1 MTVGTGT
8 AARTATIAGV
18 WRHPVKSMAPEAL
31 AEAAVSVDGGVL
43 GDRAW
48 ALRDERR
55 GVIADART
63 LPALLDVSARY
74 VRPATAAEPGPP
86 VEITV
91 PGHAPVSSADPDV
104 HGRLSAALGREV
116 TLWPWLPAGE
126 DAHYRR
132 VPPEDGDWDRYLR
145 EFFDVADAADVPDL
159 SRLPAEVT
167 AYQTIPGTY
176 FDAYPIH
183 LITDVTLRALGGLT
197 GGGPAG
203 VRRFRPNLLL
213 SVPDGADGPVEPY
226 PELAWAGRRLRAG
239 TAVLRVTVP
248 TPRCVMITHA
258 AGGLPRDRDLLR
270 AVHRRA
276 EHNAGVYAAVEEPG
290 VLRPGDRVEL
300 LP

>member
-1 MTVGTGT
+1 MTAGTGLT
-8 AARTATIAGV
+8 ARTATIAGV
-18 WRHPVKSMAPEAL
+18 WRHPVKSMAPEPL
-31 AEAAVSVDGGVL
+31 AEAALTAGGGVL

-63 LPALLDVSARY
+63 LPALLDAEARY
-74 VRPATAAEPGPP
+74 TRPPTPAEPGPP

-91 PGHAPVSSADPDV
+91 PGHAPVGSADPDV
-104 HGRLSAALGREV
+104 HERLSAALGREV
-116 TLWPWLPAGE
+116 TLWPRLPAGE

-132 VPPEDGDWDRYLR
+132 LPPEDGDWDRYLR

-159 SRLPAEVT
+159 SRLPEAVT
-167 AYQTIPGTY
+167 THQTIPGTY
-176 FDAYPIH
+176 FDAFPLH
-183 LITDVTLRALGGLT
+183 LITDVTLRTLGGLN
-197 GGGPAG
+197 GGGPAA
-203 VRRFRPNLLL
+203 VRRFRPNLLIA
-213 SVPDGADGPVEPY
+213 VPGDDSGPY

-248 TPRCVMITHA
+248 TPRCVMISHP
-258 AGGLPRDRDLLR
+258 AGGLPRDRELLR
-270 AVHRRA
+270 AVHREA
-276 EHNAGVYAAVEEPG
+276 AHDAGVYAAVEEPG